1 MFRSFSIYS
10 PIAVPLKIYSYYT
23 DLSYVILFMKQLKLD
38 MITYY
43 NFKILSGV
51 IIEL

>member
-1 MFRSFSIYS
+1 
-10 PIAVPLKIYSYYT
+10 
-23 DLSYVILFMKQLKLD
+23 MKQLKLD